1 MSRAGYNSSS
11 ESFWGALRGVWISP
25 GRFFERLD
33 PDAGFVRPTIFAALV
48 LYLNFVL
55 GEALQEVWILE
66 FNAGLLYGLFFGLVV
81 SLVLAP
87 FLVSALALLVQVIHA
102 GGPSR
107 RDFRPLYRHLAYA
120 TGIGV
125 ILWIPF
131 GPILA
136 IPYGAY
142 VATQAVKTALQTDTR
157 RAALATLIP
166 LGAALLIVFLLTGP
180 TEAYELLTNPPGS

>member
-1 MSRAGYNSSS
+1 MSRAGYGESI
-11 ESFWGALRGVWISP
+11 ESFWGALRGVWFSP
-25 GRFFERLD
+25 GEFFARLD
-33 PDAGFVRPTIFAALV
+33 PDGGFVRPTVFAALV

-55 GEALQEVWILE
+55 GEALQEIWIME

-81 SLVLAP
+81 SLILAP
-87 FLVSALALLVQVIHA
+87 FLVSALAVLVQVIHA

-142 VATQAVKTALQTDTR
+142 VATRATQTALQTDAR

-166 LGAALLIVFLLTGP
+166 LGAVLLIIFLLTGP
-180 TEAYELLTNPPGS
+180 AESYELLTNPPGS